1 MKTSLDI
8 PEALRQEAKIYAA
21 KTGKGIGEVIVYWAS
36 LGKEVAK
43 TARAQRTKRRFK
55 PLDLGEPLIDV
66 TSRSA
71 VYDALDER
79 DDWLR

>member
-8 PEALRQEAKIYAA
+8 PEALRKEAKIYAA
-21 KTGKGIGEVIVYWAS
+21 KTSKGIGEVIVYWAS

-43 TARAQRTKRRFK
+43 NPTSRKTKKLFK
-55 PLDLGEPLIDV
+55 PLDLGEALIDV
-66 TSRSA
+66 SSRSA
-71 VYDALDER
+71 VYDSLEER